1 MQSEGWSI
9 TYHGVWTAQ
18 PEFVGGGFIY
28 RWREFLHSG
37 PMTTP
42 PSTVLTPELRTSLT
56 KRTDRFLLNIITAN
70 STTQYAS
77 QTPSL
82 TRFRDAISVHGTAVD
97 ATLLDDFR
105 NYVPVTDYESYKPW
119 IVRFRETPCKESRV
133 DNLLAPG
140 LPYCLAVSSSTSG
153 KEPKLFPVY
162 QQPSFEYPPP
172 RPFFDFS
179 DTQGPSAWIFYYGY
193 REIKEVEREPGQVVK
208 KIPLCLVS
216 AGRFRMRFDWDLE
229 SDESRLSTI
238 MPNQVAPWGANMVT
252 NNRSFLIIHALFCL
266 ARSDLDQIFVSFAP
280 FFVDLVRCVE
290 EEWDML
296 LACIRHGRIPDL
308 DGIAD
313 LRIHLQ
319 VAFNN
324 ANPARADELREI
336 GPPSSGEGWAAR
348 VWPQLRRFVG
358 VCSGSFG
365 TCLPQVRAILG
376 PTTAI
381 RNHGYTSSE
390 SSMAVSY
397 EPDDVERYV
406 FDTDDVLEF
415 VDAESQGG
423 SSDILHARDLE
434 VGRRYQ
440 IVITTRSGLW
450 RYLMDDIIKIVGFDP
465 HNGSPVFKY
474 LGRKTSVI
482 RLLHVA
488 ISDAELVAAVRSVSS
503 GDCIQVQ
510 DFTTVLDERKTPP
523 AVGFIIEL
531 SGQFGP
537 NVHIAAQRLFDAL
550 GTANHQY
557 QYVMQIGETRLPTI
571 RVVKPGTFMEYR
583 RWRAEKMKVGL
594 VQVKVPVVLLHPESR
609 EWILERVTQEL

>member
-1 MQSEGWSI
+1 
-9 TYHGVWTAQ
+9 
-18 PEFVGGGFIY
+18 
-28 RWREFLHSG
+28 
-37 PMTTP
+37 MTTP
-42 PSTVLTPELRTSLT
+42 SPPSKVLTPELRISLT
-56 KRTDRFLLNIITAN
+56 KRTDFFLLNIITAN

-82 TRFRDAISVHGTAVD
+82 TRFRDAVSVHGTAVG

-105 NYVPVTDYESYKPW
+105 NHVPVTDYESYKPW
-119 IVRFRETPCKESRV
+119 IVRFHETPCEESRV
-133 DNLLAPG
+133 DNLFAPG
-140 LPYCLAVSSSTSG
+140 LPYCLAMSSSTSG

-162 QQPSFEYPPP
+162 QQPSIDYPPP

-193 REIKEVEREPGQVVK
+193 REVKEVEREPGQVVK

-216 AGRFRMRFDWDLE
+216 ASWFRMRFDWDLE

-238 MPNQVAPWGANMVT
+238 MPYQVAPWGANMVT

-266 ARSDLDQIFVSFAP
+266 AQPDLDQIFVTMVP

-296 LACIRHGRIPDL
+296 LACILHGRIPDL
-308 DGIAD
+308 DGIAH
-313 LRIHLQ
+313 LQIHLQ
-319 VAFNN
+319 VAFN
-324 ANPARADELREI
+324 ANPARADELRGI

-348 VWPQLRRFVG
+348 VWPRLRRFAG

-365 TCLPQVRAILG
+365 TCLPQIRAILG
-376 PTTAI
+376 PTIAI
-381 RNHGYTSSE
+381 RNHGYASSE
-390 SSMAVSY
+390 SFMAVFY
-397 EPDDVERYV
+397 DPDDVETFV
-406 FDTDDVLEF
+406 FETHDVLEF
-415 VDAESQGG
+415 VEAESQGT
-423 SSDILHARDLE
+423 SSDILQGCDLE

-440 IVITTRSGLW
+440 VLITTRSGLW

-482 RLLHVA
+482 RLPHVV
-488 ISDAELVAAVRSVSS
+488 ISDAELVAAIQSVSS

-523 AVGFIIEL
+523 VVGFIVEP
-531 SGQFGP
+531 SGQLGP

-550 GTANHQY
+550 GAANHEY
-557 QYVMQIGETRLPTI
+557 KYAMQIGETRLPTI

-583 RWRAEKMKVGL
+583 RWRAGKMKIGL

-609 EWILERVTQEL
+609 EWILERVAQEL